1 MANWSFL
8 QKPLL
13 TNVVRA
19 EDEYLYLND
28 GTQVFDAAGGAIVT
42 NIGHGRDEV
51 VDTLA
56 KASKNVDYVIPP
68 WVSPERQRLIDR
80 LVDNWLD
87 PSLNHV
93 HFTCGGSEGIECAIK
108 IAFMHHAA
116 QGKLEKTKV
125 IKREISYHG
134 TTITAT
140 AVGGHELRKRGIEHI
155 LDHYP
160 RVETPYPFRC
170 PSKDVLGYYIED
182 FERVVNEEGPETIA
196 AFITEPISGASGGA
210 IVPPDG
216 YLEAIDEIC
225 KKNDILL
232 IVDEVMTGFGRTGT
246 KFGYQH
252 WDVQPDLIV
261 GGKGL
266 AGGYGAIT
274 AVAGTDELADSL
286 NNSGFEVMFHTFASL
301 PSACAAADKVL
312 EIIERENLLDR
323 VVKMGNM
330 LEDKLSNAFS
340 NHPHVGDIRGRGLL
354 QAVELV
360 KDRDTLESYAEE
372 DAVSTRV
379 VGEMLRNGVFVYK
392 AGNGIV
398 NDVLLIGPPFTV
410 QEHQLDR
417 LVSVMSDAIDT
428 VTMNG
433 KMA

>member
-8 QKPLL
+8 HKPLL

-19 EDEYLYLND
+19 EDEYIYLND
-28 GTQVFDAAGGAIVT
+28 GTQVLDAAGGAIVT

-51 VDTLA
+51 VNTLA

-68 WVSPERQRLIDR
+68 WVSPERQQLMDR

-108 IAFMHHAA
+108 IAVMHHAA
-116 QGKLEKTKV
+116 QGKLEKNKV

-160 RVETPYPFRC
+160 RVETPYPLRC

-216 YLEAIDEIC
+216 YLEAISEIC

-274 AVAGTDELADSL
+274 AVAGTDELSNSL
-286 NNSGFEVMFHTFASL
+286 NDSGFEVMFHTFASL

-312 EIIERENLLDR
+312 EIIQRENLLDR
-323 VVKMGNM
+323 VVKMGKM

-354 QAVELV
+354 HAVELV
-360 KDRDTLESYAEE
+360 KDRDTLESYTEE
-372 DAVSTRV
+372 EAVSTRV